1 MYPFRIEIMEYKT
14 FDHTYE
20 DFQVKETIQKKKIL
34 ELAFQVI
41 GLAIV
46 VSIPF
51 LFGTPGNAPSG
62 WWPLPILLFWVPLTV
77 FYFLNYYVLIPRIL
91 FKKKV
96 LLYVVIILSCTI
108 ALIFIPELLIRFL
121 NDIPHAN
128 STEFYIIGR
137 LSLCVSILTVFLV
150 SSSSAVIKELFDSWH
165 KKQIAESGKVEA
177 ELASLRLQ
185 VNPHF
190 LFNTLYNIHYLT
202 VNKSDK
208 APEAILKLSDMMR
221 FLLTESQKDFIPLQI
236 EIDFI
241 YMYINLQELRM
252 PDSTKVKFEIIG
264 DYTTRQI
271 APLILFPF
279 VENAFK
285 YGISTHEE
293 TYIYI
298 GLLISEKMIQFDVNN
313 KKFQTIDEAEKNN
326 IGLKNVS
333 NRLDLIYPR
342 LHKLKIFN
350 EKDNFSIELRVYN
363 NEENLIH

>member
-1 MYPFRIEIMEYKT
+1 MEYKI
-14 FDHTYE
+14 FDHTYQE
-20 DFQVKETIQKKKIL
+20 FKVKDAAHKKKIL

-41 GLAIV
+41 GWAIV

-51 LFGTPGNAPSG
+51 FFGTPENVPPRVM
-62 WWPLPILLFWVPLTV
+62 PLPIVFFWMTLAA
-77 FYFLNYYVLIPRIL
+77 FYFLNYYVLIPRVL

-108 ALIFIPELLIRFL
+108 ALISIPELFIRFL
-121 NDIPHAN
+121 KDMPHEN
-128 STEFYIIGR
+128 SSEFYIIGR
-137 LSLCVSILTVFLV
+137 LSLCVSLLAIFLV

-165 KKQIAESGKVEA
+165 KKQIAESGKIEA

-221 FLLTESQKDFIPLQI
+221 FLLTESQMDFIPLQI
-236 EIDFI
+236 EIEFI
-241 YMYINLQELRM
+241 NKYINLQELRI
-252 PDSTKVKFEIIG
+252 PDSTKVKFEITG
-264 DYTTRQI
+264 DYTSRQI

-285 YGISTHEE
+285 YGISSHEE

-298 GLLISEKMIQFDVNN
+298 GLLISERMIQFDVNN

-333 NRLDLIYPR
+333 NRLDIIYPR
-342 LHKLKIFN
+342 LHELKIFN
-350 EKDNFSIELRVYN
+350 EKDKFSIELRLFN
-363 NEENLIH
+363 NEENLIHQ

>member
-1 MYPFRIEIMEYKT
+1 MEYKT

-20 DFQVKETIQKKKIL
+20 KFKVKETVQKKKIL

-41 GLAIV
+41 GWAIV

-51 LFGTPGNAPSG
+51 FFGSPENVPPRVM
-62 WWPLPILLFWVPLTV
+62 PLPIVFFWVPLAV
-77 FYFLNYYVLIPRIL
+77 FYFLNYYVLIPRVL

-96 LLYVVIILSCTI
+96 FLYVVIILSCTI
-108 ALIFIPELLIRFL
+108 ALIFIPELFMRFL
-121 NDIPHAN
+121 KDMPHAN
-128 STEFYIIGR
+128 SSDFYIIGR
-137 LSLCVSILTVFLV
+137 LSLCVSFLTVFLV
-150 SSSSAVIKELFDSWH
+150 SSSSAIIKELFDSWH
-165 KKQIAESGKVEA
+165 KKQLAESGKVEA

-221 FLLTESQKDFIPLQI
+221 FLLTESQKDFIPLQKEI
-236 EIDFI
+236 EFI
-241 YMYINLQELRM
+241 YMYINLQELRI

-285 YGISTHEE
+285 YGISSHEE
-293 TYIYI
+293 TLIYI
-298 GLLISEKMIQFDVNN
+298 GLLISERMIQFDVNN

-333 NRLDLIYPR
+333 NRLDMIYPR
-342 LHKLKIFN
+342 LHELKIFN
-350 EKDNFSIELRVYN
+350 EKDRFSIELKLFN
-363 NEENLIH
+363 NEENLIHQFWI

>member
-1 MYPFRIEIMEYKT
+1 M
-14 FDHTYE
+14 
-20 DFQVKETIQKKKIL
+20 V
-34 ELAFQVI
+34 
-41 GLAIV
+41 
-46 VSIPF
+46 
-51 LFGTPGNAPSG
+51 
-62 WWPLPILLFWVPLTV
+62 
-77 FYFLNYYVLIPRIL
+77 
-91 FKKKV
+91 
-96 LLYVVIILSCTI
+96 CTI

-121 NDIPHAN
+121 KDIPRAK
-128 STEFYIIGR
+128 SSEFYIIGR
-137 LSLCVSILTVFLV
+137 LSLCVSFLTVFLV
-150 SSSSAVIKELFDSWH
+150 SSSSAIIKELFDSWH
-165 KKQIAESGKVEA
+165 KKQIAETGKVEA

-221 FLLTESQKDFIPLQI
+221 FLLTETQKDFIPLQI

-241 YMYINLQELRM
+241 NMYINLQELRI

-293 TYIYI
+293 TLIYI
-298 GLLISEKMIQFDVNN
+298 GLLISERMIQFDVNN
-313 KKFQTIDEAEKNN
+313 KKFQTIDEVEKNN
-326 IGLKNVS
+326 IGIKNVS
-333 NRLDLIYPR
+333 NRLDMIYPR
-342 LHKLKIFN
+342 LHELKIFN
-350 EKDNFSIELRVYN
+350 EKDQFSIELRLFN
-363 NEENLIH
+363 NEENLVHQFWI